1 MRQLVTGTQVPELN
15 AAVTLTVKTKCPAKW
30 RLIDLETGEAYAPY
44 DTPGSLQ
51 WKKISTDY
59 QTLLTTKDS
68 NEKI

>member
-1 MRQLVTGTQVPELN
+1 MRKLVTGEEVAELDT
-15 AAVTLTVKTKCPAKW
+15 AVTLTVKTKCPAKW

-59 QTLLTTKDS
+59 QTFLTTKDS
-68 NEKI
+68 NGKT